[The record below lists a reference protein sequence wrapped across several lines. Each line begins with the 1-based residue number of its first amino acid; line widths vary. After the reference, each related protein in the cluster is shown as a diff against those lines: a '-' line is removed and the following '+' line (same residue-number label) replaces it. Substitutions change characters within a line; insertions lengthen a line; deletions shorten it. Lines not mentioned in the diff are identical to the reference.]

1 MQKLSASCSFL
12 KFYHSWKIPFPC
24 QVGLSRKLEIYLK
37 FRGSTSSVIPTDSH
51 CSINECPRS
60 DYTSD
65 LVGIPSKKRKTVLR
79 WTEQVPEHTGMDGPV
94 DDEYSWRKYGMNY
107 VFGARYP
114 RSYYRCKLQRCLAL
128 KQVQRSEEDPSTFVV
143 TYRRR
148 HTCIQ
153 FSNRH
158 DQLDEKRQRRS
169 LDTVINFQTG
179 CHVKTEE
186 SGEEK
191 VVLKSPS
198 LSFPSAPLPTP
209 TLSIERDK
217 NSSSMTTDNHSLHLT
232 NEYKVILVFHLMDR
246 SLLILFNYQVVLIKT
261 VIIFLLIVEIISI
274 RCDVQRTSLSF

>member
-1 MQKLSASCSFL
+1 
-12 KFYHSWKIPFPC
+12 
-24 QVGLSRKLEIYLK
+24 
-37 FRGSTSSVIPTDSH
+37 
-51 CSINECPRS
+51 
-60 DYTSD
+60 
-65 LVGIPSKKRKTVLR
+65 
-79 WTEQVPEHTGMDGPV
+79 MDGPV